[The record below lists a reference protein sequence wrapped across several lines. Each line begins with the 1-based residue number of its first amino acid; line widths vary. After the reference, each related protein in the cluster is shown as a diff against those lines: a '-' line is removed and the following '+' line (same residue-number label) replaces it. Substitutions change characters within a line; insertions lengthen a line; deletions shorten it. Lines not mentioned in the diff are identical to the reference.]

1 MIDKDII
8 LAKVANI
15 QRCLKRINEITGG
28 EPESLLDINK
38 QDIFVLNLERAIE
51 ATIDIAAHIVASEG
65 LGLAS
70 TIRENF
76 EILYE
81 SGIIDKE
88 LMDKM
93 QKMVGFRNI
102 AVYEYTSLNIEILKS
117 ILKNNLGDIEEFY
130 TLILKKFNFV

>member
-1 MIDKDII
+1 
-8 LAKVANI
+8 
-15 QRCLKRINEITGG
+15 
-28 EPESLLDINK
+28 
-38 QDIFVLNLERAIE
+38 
-51 ATIDIAAHIVASEG
+51 VASEG

-70 TIRENF
+70 TIMENF

-81 SGIIDKE
+81 SGIIDRQ

>member
-1 MIDKDII
+1 MVDKDII

-38 QDIFVLNLERAIE
+38 QDIFVLNLERVIE

-81 SGIIDKE
+81 SGIIDRE
-88 LMDKM
+88 LMNKM

-102 AVYEYTSLNIEILKS
+102 AVHEYTSLNIEILKS
-117 ILKNNLGDIEEFY
+117 ILKNNLGGIEEFY